1 MQLPI
6 NIRSISAAILAGG
19 RSSRMGRDKAFLP
32 SPPDG
37 ATLIARQAALLRSLG
52 IDDLLISGRAEVDY
66 GLPEACV
73 VLDAVPDAGPLAG
86 LAALLNAARRP
97 WVLVIAVDLP
107 HLTSTYLGKILN
119 AGNGCRGV
127 VPHGPNGYEPLV
139 ALYPQ
144 SLLTEFE
151 SALAAGRRSLQPL
164 IQTAVAAGNLQ
175 AIPIEAD
182 EHVLFTNWNTP
193 TDVRN
198 A

>member
-1 MQLPI
+1 MLVTV
-6 NIRSISAAILAGG
+6 NNRSISAGILAGG

-32 SPPDG
+32 SPSDG

-52 IDDLLISGRAEVDY
+52 IDDLLISGRVDVDY
-66 GLPEACV
+66 GLPEARV
-73 VLDAVPDAGPLAG
+73 VFDMVPDAGPLAG
-86 LAALLNAARRP
+86 LAAVLNAARHP

-107 HLTSTYLGKILN
+107 HLTSAYLQKILT
-119 AGNGCRGV
+119 ASHGTQGV

-139 ALYPQ
+139 ALYPK
-144 SLLTEFE
+144 SLLVEIE

-164 IQTAVAAGNLQ
+164 LQAAVANGKLQ

-182 EHVLFTNWNTP
+182 EQTLFTNWNTP
-193 TDVRN
+193 TDVTN